1 MRSPELDD
9 NPWLDLDDLTD
20 GMDAMIY
27 DPYQPPDPDEWLEL
41 PEMDKN
47 ALVLIYHQTCEEEMP
62 NPTLHAA
69 IHTTV
74 ENQIALGNKIPV
86 KAKLLKLMR
95 EGLDRHEA
103 VHAIGSVLVVH
114 IYDLL
119 SCEASEDDLN
129 VRYYEALEVL
139 TADSWRRG
147 D

>member
-1 MRSPELDD
+1 
-9 NPWLDLDDLTD
+9 
-20 GMDAMIY
+20 MIY

-41 PEMDKN
+41 PEMERTT
-47 ALVLIYHQTCEEEMP
+47 LVLDYHPSTEEVLP
-62 NPTLHAA
+62 NPTLHAV

-74 ENQIALGNKIPV
+74 ENQIALGNENPV

-95 EGLDRHEA
+95 EGLDRHGA
-103 VHAIGSVLVVH
+103 LHAIGSVLVVH